1 MRENSDLIRRMAL
14 DNPSWGDTRI
24 QGALAN
30 VGHRVGRGTVANALK
45 RNGMEPAPERGKRT
59 RWSAFLKAHWRVI
72 AASDFLTVEVWT
84 GTGLVTHHVLFMI
97 RLADPMVKVLG
108 VSARPDERW
117 MPQVG
122 RNLIDCETG
131 SLGSRDHLI
140 IDRDSKYTEPFRRL
154 LKDAGVHVI
163 GLPPLAPNLNAYA
176 ERFVHSIKDEPD

>member
-1 MRENSDLIRRMAL
+1 MGRKALLKLDTVVSPDTLLRWRRQVVAQKWNFVRRRGPGRPGIMREISDLILRMAL

-24 QGALAN
+24 QGAVAN
-30 VGHRVGRGTVANALK
+30 VGHRVGRGTVANVLK

-122 RNLIDCETG
+122 RNLIDCEKPYI
-131 SLGSRDHLI
+131 LRDG
-140 IDRDSKYTEPFRRL
+140 EP
-154 LKDAGVHVI
+154 
-163 GLPPLAPNLNAYA
+163 
-176 ERFVHSIKDEPD
+176 